1 MKIIEQAENE
11 QLEEMDIL
19 HRVARGDRAGFD
31 LLHQRFSGIVYSTIY
46 KVLNDREDTQDVAQ
60 EVFAQIWKKARL
72 YEASKGKPLTWV
84 ATMARNRAIDRLR
97 SKQRR
102 ARLRDAFSE
111 EEKTADFMTQRDAF
125 DDVAAS
131 EAGEVV
137 RSAVLELSDEQRQ
150 AIEMAYFG
158 GMTQSE
164 IADNLG
170 EPLGTVKARIRRG
183 MIKLKKKV
191 EPRL

>member
-1 MKIIEQAENE
+1 MKVIEHTENE
-11 QLEEMDIL
+11 QVEEMEIL
-19 HRVARGDRAGFD
+19 RRVAGRDREGFA
-31 LLHQRFSGIVYSTIY
+31 LLHERFSGIIYSTVY

-60 EVFAQIWKKARL
+60 EVFAQIWKKAGL
-72 YEASKGKPLTWV
+72 YESSRGKPLTWV

-102 ARLRDAFSE
+102 AKLRDAFTE
-111 EEKTADFMTQRDAF
+111 ETKSADIMTRRDAF
-125 DDVAAS
+125 DNVAEN
-131 EAGEVV
+131 EAGAVV

-183 MIKLKKKV
+183 MLKLRKKV